1 MKRAGMVLR
10 NGTVPEVAR
19 MAYARHYRGV
29 RWYQQAVTGLLIR
42 LLNLDGV
49 IIMHLANMEA
59 GLVRI
64 ISGL

>member
-10 NGTVPEVAR
+10 NGIVAEVAR
-19 MAYARHYRGV
+19 MAYVRHFLGV
-29 RWYQQAVTGLLIR
+29 RWYQRAVTGLLIR

-49 IIMHLANMEA
+49 TIMQLANMEA